1 MDLPK
6 DYKNKFI
13 SLLDELEQKTG
24 NLYQLDIQQFNVTEK
39 ITLNEFSSRSCQV
52 EVYNMIHP
60 YQKLNG
66 IYPNLS
72 AVNEKIKQLHNMEKE
87 KRQSLFQPCRYET
100 EYNATCYNC
109 QNATYFYHEENEWT
123 FIVVDKFTDN
133 IYTKTGDIG
142 MISMVK
148 SCGTYRFIK

>member
-87 KRQSLFQPCRYET
+87 KDNLYFNHVVMRQNIMQLVI
-100 EYNATCYNC
+100 
-109 QNATYFYHEENEWT
+109 
-123 FIVVDKFTDN
+123 IVKMQHIFTMKKMN
-133 IYTKTGDIG
+133 GHL
-142 MISMVK
+142 
-148 SCGTYRFIK
+148 